1 MKLLIIEDEE
11 SLLESIQ
18 QYLSKEGYVCESAPD
33 FFSAEDKILLHQY
46 DCIIA
51 DITLPGGSGLE
62 LIREFR
68 KGNSQT
74 GIIII
79 SAKKSI
85 DDKIAGLDLGADD
98 YLTKPFHLSELN
110 ARIKSIIRRRNFNG
124 EKEIIAGEIKIIPDK
139 FQVSVND
146 ELLSLTKKE
155 YDLLLF
161 FISNK
166 NRVLTKEAIAEH
178 LWGDHIDGADSF
190 DFVYTHL
197 KNLRK
202 KIVDKGGDDYIKTI
216 YGIGYKFQI
225 G

>member
-1 MKLLIIEDEE
+1 MNQLLTF
-11 SLLESIQ
+11 
-18 QYLSKEGYVCESAPD
+18 SA
-33 FFSAEDKILLHQY
+33 AEDKIFLHHY

-62 LIREFR
+62 LIRKLR
-68 KGNSQT
+68 KKNSQT
-74 GIIII
+74 GVIII

-85 DDKIAGLDLGADD
+85 DDKIVGLDLGADD

-110 ARIKSIIRRRNFNG
+110 ARIKSIIRRRNFSG
-124 EKEIIAGEIKIIPDK
+124 EKEIVAGEITIIPEK
-139 FQVSVND
+139 FQVSVNNQ
-146 ELLSLTKKE
+146 LLSLTKKE
-155 YDLLLF
+155 YDLLIF

-166 NRVLTKEAIAEH
+166 NRVLTKESIAEH
-178 LWGDHIDGADSF
+178 LWGDHIDAADSF

-202 KIVDKGGDDYIKTI
+202 KITDKGGEDHVKTI